1 VLGGLWHGAAWHY
14 VAWGAYHGALLVGE
28 HALGPRIG
36 VGPAWLRRFVTFNLM
51 AAGFVIFRAP
61 SLADVAA
68 VAAGLVRGPLA
79 LPPGA
84 LGTAALVVVAA
95 ALHVAPSAT
104 RARAAFARLPPAL
117 QGAAYAM
124 LAAGLFL
131 SSPATQGFIYFQF

>member
-1 VLGGLWHGAAWHY
+1 
-14 VAWGAYHGALLVGE
+14 
-28 HALGPRIG
+28 
-36 VGPAWLRRFVTFNLM
+36 M